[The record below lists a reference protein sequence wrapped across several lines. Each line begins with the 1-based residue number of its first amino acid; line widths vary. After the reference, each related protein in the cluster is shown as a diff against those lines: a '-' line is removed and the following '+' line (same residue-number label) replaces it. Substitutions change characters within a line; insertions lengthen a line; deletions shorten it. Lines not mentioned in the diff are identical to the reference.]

1 LLKFKKIVDIFY
13 NIFYDGLNIFYDI
26 FLRIILKN
34 RSHNNEK
41 SETQEMPFAEKLTKL
56 RKDKGFTQ
64 QELAQRARIGIA
76 QMRRYEKG
84 SSSPTLE
91 VIKNI
96 AKTLSVSAD
105 ELIFDEGEGIVASK
119 IQDREL
125 LEQFEQISM
134 LTPQDKEALKTII
147 ESMIMKIKLQ
157 QIIPSQTDAA
167 WSKEMRSVVAEFR
180 KGAKD
185 YTDKEIESIVDEAV
199 DAVRKAG

>member
-1 LLKFKKIVDIFY
+1 
-13 NIFYDGLNIFYDI
+13 
-26 FLRIILKN
+26 
-34 RSHNNEK
+34 
-41 SETQEMPFAEKLTKL
+41 MPFAEKLTKL

-76 QMRRYEKG
+76 QIRRYEKG
-84 SSSPTLE
+84 NSSPTLE

-119 IQDREL
+119 IKDREL
-125 LEQFEQISM
+125 LEQFKQISM
-134 LTPQDKEALKTII
+134 LTPQDKEALKTVI
-147 ESMIMKIKLQ
+147 ESMIIKSKLQ

-180 KGAKD
+180 KGAED
-185 YTDKEIESIVDEAV
+185 YSDKEIESIVDEAV